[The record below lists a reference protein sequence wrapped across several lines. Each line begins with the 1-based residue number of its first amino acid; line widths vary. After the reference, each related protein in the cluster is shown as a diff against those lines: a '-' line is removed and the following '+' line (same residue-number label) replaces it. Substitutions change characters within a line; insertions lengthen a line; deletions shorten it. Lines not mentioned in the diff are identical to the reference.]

1 MRVAKTTTITT
12 LGPQVRL
19 VVFKFLVRS
28 ELVPECIP
36 RLPVNRSGG
45 ATPTVP
51 GKMVLLSTPNV
62 WLAGLRTG
70 LLNTKGDYALVGARA
85 NDERGDDRGD
95 VRFTFC
101 HRRHLSG
108 IPPHENFVEK
118 FNELVNTFVDFTKSN
133 LWAVQGYL
141 NPYLLE
147 NGVPT
152 SHSVLMLNCAG
163 RKPAINPDGTP
174 VMVFEGGREKP
185 LMPGHIGQGIG
196 PKISILNKASEM
208 KLAGKKVQL
217 VTP

>member
-1 MRVAKTTTITT
+1 MAKTTAVAT
-12 LGPQVRL
+12 LGPKIRL
-19 VVFKFLVRS
+19 VVFKFLVKS
-28 ELVPECIP
+28 HLVPDCIP
-36 RLPVNRSGG
+36 RLPINRSGV
-45 ATPTVP
+45 TPMVP
-51 GKMVLLSTPNV
+51 GVQVLPSTPNV

-70 LLNTKGDYALVGARA
+70 LLNTKGDYVFVGARV
-85 NDERGDDRGD
+85 DDQRADGRSD
-95 VRFTFC
+95 VRFTLC

-108 IPPHENFVEK
+108 APPHENFVER
-118 FNELVNTFVDFTKSN
+118 FNILVNTFVDFTKSN

-163 RKPAINPDGTP
+163 RKPAINSDGTP
-174 VMVFEGGREKP
+174 VMVYEGGREKS

-196 PKISILNKASEM
+196 LKISILNKASEM

-217 VTP
+217 VTAV